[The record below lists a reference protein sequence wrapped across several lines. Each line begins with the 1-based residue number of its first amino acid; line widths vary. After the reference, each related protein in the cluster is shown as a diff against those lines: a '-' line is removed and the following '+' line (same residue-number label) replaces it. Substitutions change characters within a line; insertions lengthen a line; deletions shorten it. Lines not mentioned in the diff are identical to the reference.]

1 MGGEAFP
8 VRHFRQNRPD
18 WISNS
23 VPRLKCS
30 FREFIKIIEAHG
42 FTLDRQDGSH
52 RQYVGIVGAKRRV
65 VTAAVINPGDEIR
78 TGTLK
83 AMIRQSGLPDKLFR
97 K

>member
-1 MGGEAFP
+1 M
-8 VRHFRQNRPD
+8 
-18 WISNS
+18 
-23 VPRLKCS
+23 PRLKCT

-52 RQYVGIVGAKRRV
+52 RQYVGIMGAKWRLVTVAV
-65 VTAAVINPGDEIR
+65 VNPGDEIR